1 MFTDELAYKILF
13 VKQSPQLV
21 RFLPLT
27 PSPSVRRRHESVA
40 EMEDDHAR
48 QYRWEF
54 TYTLCYFFGHEDT
67 SFAEDGG
74 DILVL
79 RDCTFLGDLRCCTD
93 FEAEPWNDFVAKL
106 PFVPASRP
114 RQCAE
119 QSLIGEGGDAQWI
132 NEIIEENRLRRE
144 RTRKVPYHDDS
155 VSDGVAS
162 SSDDS
167 HYGSSDD
174 ATMWEALALRRGEW
188 MADPDHETTEAFGTC
203 IRGGAWTRRNRGVI
217 YDFMVAQPRLAV
229 SRECCRI
236 YSLQSSYSFS
246 MRKYGER
253 NSCHMAREV
262 CKRLEHF
269 FGMWMSQEDSYYQF
283 SASDLASYH
292 ESAEFV
298 DFLLDVID
306 SDDAVYDKAK
316 ACRDIV
322 PVNPE
327 LEE

>member
-1 MFTDELAYKILF
+1 MYASYAKHFSSPTGLSQPDAHALSQHVVVESPAAPAPSWIKRICAHRDHFHGLVLVNADVFTDELAYKILF

-67 SFAEDGG
+67 SFAEAGG

-79 RDCTFLGDLRCCTD
+79 RDRTFMGDLRCCTD

-144 RTRKVPYHDDS
+144 RTRKCHI
-155 VSDGVAS
+155 
-162 SSDDS
+162 
-167 HYGSSDD
+167 
-174 ATMWEALALRRGEW
+174 
-188 MADPDHETTEAFGTC
+188 TTT
-203 IRGGAWTRRNRGVI
+203 
-217 YDFMVAQPRLAV
+217 P
-229 SRECCRI
+229 
-236 YSLQSSYSFS
+236 
-246 MRKYGER
+246 
-253 NSCHMAREV
+253 
-262 CKRLEHF
+262 
-269 FGMWMSQEDSYYQF
+269 
-283 SASDLASYH
+283 
-292 ESAEFV
+292 
-298 DFLLDVID
+298 
-306 SDDAVYDKAK
+306 
-316 ACRDIV
+316 
-322 PVNPE
+322 
-327 LEE
+327 